1 MERKQLETNNY
12 VTSQERENIAGC
24 GPREEWRARVFI
36 LYCGQNSLS
45 ERVAFE
51 HRAHAW
57 SEGESQEEI
66 WAKHLGKAW
75 Q

>member
-51 HRAHAW
+51 HRAHA
-57 SEGESQEEI
+57 
-66 WAKHLGKAW
+66 
-75 Q
+75 